1 VASEMGKQRDN
12 APAPKERGTT
22 KRPTRP
28 RRAAERRRVHREALD
43 VYLGELAASS
53 PLTREQEVR
62 IARRIEGA
70 QSEAFTAV
78 LESGVPLVELP
89 AWFDAVMAQT
99 LPVSTL
105 NAAPKGEA
113 PSDEVLVDRLRE
125 AVAHERDRSLAA
137 AGLRK
142 PGLTKA
148 RRRALEQEVQAAVLA
163 RNAALRE
170 LDLGRMHVDGMITRV
185 ADAMRAF
192 AGAQERLRMA
202 EKGLDDEIDPRDAQ
216 EAVDALLRQLER
228 PPAEVANAWKVLAKS
243 IRRADRAKAELTSA
257 NLRLVVSF
265 AKRFVNRGVPLDDL
279 IQEGNIGLMRA
290 VEKFDHRVGTKFSTY
305 ASWWLRQAMQ
315 RAIVNQGRTVRLPVH
330 VASSKSST
338 ARVRQRL
345 TGELGRTPELEEL
358 AERMGAKVEQVRQVL
373 DASADSVPF
382 DVPLGEESG
391 LTLSEVLADLSA
403 ERPDE
408 AVALDHRRERARAM
422 LETLTQREQR
432 ILQMRFGIGSYE
444 PHTLAEIG
452 RHLGLTRERIRQI
465 EMRALEKLRRVVERY
480 VGTQQQP

>member
-1 VASEMGKQRDN
+1 
-12 APAPKERGTT
+12 
-22 KRPTRP
+22 
-28 RRAAERRRVHREALD
+28 
-43 VYLGELAASS
+43 
-53 PLTREQEVR
+53 
-62 IARRIEGA
+62 
-70 QSEAFTAV
+70 
-78 LESGVPLVELP
+78 
-89 AWFDAVMAQT
+89 
-99 LPVSTL
+99 
-105 NAAPKGEA
+105 
-113 PSDEVLVDRLRE
+113 
-125 AVAHERDRSLAA
+125 
-137 AGLRK
+137 
-142 PGLTKA
+142 
-148 RRRALEQEVQAAVLA
+148 
-163 RNAALRE
+163 
-170 LDLGRMHVDGMITRV
+170 
-185 ADAMRAF
+185 
-192 AGAQERLRMA
+192 
-202 EKGLDDEIDPRDAQ
+202 

-228 PPAEVANAWKVLAKS
+228 PADAVAASWKVLGRS

-345 TGELGRTPELEEL
+345 TGELGRAPELEEL
-358 AERMGAKVEQVRQVL
+358 AERMGTKVEQVRQVL
-373 DASADSVPF
+373 DASADSIPF

-465 EMRALEKLRRVVERY
+465 EMRALEKLRRVVE
-480 VGTQQQP
+480 